1 LFTKSRH
8 AVSLGEQ
15 HVLWWGGLKGALGLA
30 LAMALPDTMPFRNE
44 ILIAT
49 FGVVSF
55 SIIAQG
61 LTMPLMLKKLGFI
74 GVD

>member
-1 LFTKSRH
+1 
-8 AVSLGEQ
+8 
-15 HVLWWGGLKGALGLA
+15 
-30 LAMALPDTMPFRNE
+30 LPLTLPFRNE

-61 LTMPLMLKKLGFI
+61 LTMPLLLKRLGFI
-74 GVD
+74 EARPN